1 MLLRIAITYCYK
13 RNVGLMVIKSL
24 VKKNLLM
31 AYYKISMM
39 KNSKQK
45 VKTKG
50 NVHNRLKK

>member
-24 VKKNLLM
+24 VKKNLLL

-45 VKTKG
+45 VKIKG
-50 NVHNRLKK
+50 NAHNRLKK